1 MRIFIWTRAAIERNM
16 RIFCWLCGG
25 IVRYRLSSQQ
35 KVHRCNSVLEKG
47 KSMRGDN
54 SFYFLQLSIIYGII
68 LRLIYS
74 ISYQITHAPWCHIR
88 KGESIPTAPLT
99 RAFLHLSIL
108 ATAVPPI
115 QFFFHSRI
123 VDIGVIFVR
132 MSDGFFFPGIW

>member
-1 MRIFIWTRAAIERNM
+1 VLCSYNRLPFKLSSNIQAGRFLYWGPINLRYSHTAIGCVQLNKNKNTVMHFTELRK
-16 RIFCWLCGG
+16 FCWLFGG

-74 ISYQITHAPWCHIR
+74 TSYQITHAPWCHIR
-88 KGESIPTAPLT
+88 LVV
-99 RAFLHLSIL
+99 FV
-108 ATAVPPI
+108 VPY
-115 QFFFHSRI
+115 
-123 VDIGVIFVR
+123 
-132 MSDGFFFPGIW
+132 

>member
-1 MRIFIWTRAAIERNM
+1 VCLGGLSMFRRSIERSRCRYN
-16 RIFCWLCGG
+16 RGSCTETEYIGRGLQTATTLNLLRGGVCWLFGG

-74 ISYQITHAPWCHIR
+74 TSYQITHAPWCHIR
-88 KGESIPTAPLT
+88 KGESIPTE
-99 RAFLHLSIL
+99 
-108 ATAVPPI
+108 
-115 QFFFHSRI
+115 
-123 VDIGVIFVR
+123 
-132 MSDGFFFPGIW
+132 